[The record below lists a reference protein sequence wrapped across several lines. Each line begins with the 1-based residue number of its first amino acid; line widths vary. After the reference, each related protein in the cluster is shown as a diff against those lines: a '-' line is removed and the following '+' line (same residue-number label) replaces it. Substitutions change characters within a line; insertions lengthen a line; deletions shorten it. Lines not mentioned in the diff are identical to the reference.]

1 MESKV
6 DEILKQLHRHL
17 FADSQQIIVEL
28 KHYLHDYGHSEAD
41 LGKNYSGIFAS
52 PFANSFVSI
61 VAFISSKIFN
71 SQESLLEFLNKN
83 LLENDKLVAG
93 IKKRVFE
100 LIIEFIDAHEEQVV
114 SYLAQVKET
123 CMRSFLSDKNS
134 LVKEAA
140 LQLVIKIIANYK
152 REDAEDILKPSE
164 LIQRLL
170 NEIRVRRP
178 SPSVKGTI
186 WAAVGHLH
194 SKYSQQCKQW
204 LVESQ
209 DQMYQ
214 ELKSEFD
221 STDPK
226 LRVIIGVM
234 KGLNMSLEDDC
245 TLDAEEVS
253 GLFIRLKTAMQQIP
267 DVRQKGVQ
275 KQAMK
280 LFANHISLFRNDI
293 PAHAESMVKLNL
305 TLCIDIDMNIRDAA
319 NDMLGR
325 LMTLIGEGLMVDG
338 QANTIEKE
346 TFQLIVDQFKEILS
360 DPNNNVQLV
369 SAVKAIGVFS
379 KAIKVFMGEAALQQY
394 LERLIE
400 LSEFKLIK
408 EFEDQK
414 APEQDV

>member
-1 MESKV
+1 M
-6 DEILKQLHRHL
+6 
-17 FADSQQIIVEL
+17 
-28 KHYLHDYGHSEAD
+28 
-41 LGKNYSGIFAS
+41 
-52 PFANSFVSI
+52 
-61 VAFISSKIFN
+61 
-71 SQESLLEFLNKN
+71 
-83 LLENDKLVAG
+83 
-93 IKKRVFE
+93 
-100 LIIEFIDAHEEQVV
+100 
-114 SYLAQVKET
+114 
-123 CMRSFLSDKNS
+123 
-134 LVKEAA
+134 
-140 LQLVIKIIANYK
+140 
-152 REDAEDILKPSE
+152 
-164 LIQRLL
+164 
-170 NEIRVRRP
+170 
-178 SPSVKGTI
+178 
-186 WAAVGHLH
+186 
-194 SKYSQQCKQW
+194 
-204 LVESQ
+204 
-209 DQMYQ
+209 
-214 ELKSEFD
+214 
-221 STDPK
+221 
-226 LRVIIGVM
+226 
-234 KGLNMSLEDDC
+234 
-245 TLDAEEVS
+245 
-253 GLFIRLKTAMQQIP
+253 
-267 DVRQKGVQ
+267 RQKGVQ

>member
-41 LGKNYSGIFAS
+41 LGKNYLGIFAS

-253 GLFIRLKTAMQQIP
+253 GLFIRLKTAM
-267 DVRQKGVQ
+267 
-275 KQAMK
+275 
-280 LFANHISLFRNDI
+280 
-293 PAHAESMVKLNL
+293 
-305 TLCIDIDMNIRDAA
+305 
-319 NDMLGR
+319 
-325 LMTLIGEGLMVDG
+325 
-338 QANTIEKE
+338 
-346 TFQLIVDQFKEILS
+346 
-360 DPNNNVQLV
+360 
-369 SAVKAIGVFS
+369 
-379 KAIKVFMGEAALQQY
+379 
-394 LERLIE
+394 
-400 LSEFKLIK
+400 
-408 EFEDQK
+408 
-414 APEQDV
+414 